1 MKIVNCKLK
10 IISCGI
16 LILIISSLLVAV
28 FNQARQIEVDDLKET
43 FTKEYLIQSGQ
54 VTLEEYNAVPLINYR
69 PNRNRVQDFASLS
82 HQVVGAETH

>member
-1 MKIVNCKLK
+1 MEDKKEKRAGCLEGWVKSKKLN
-10 IISCGI
+10 
-16 LILIISSLLVAV
+16 V
-28 FNQARQIEVDDLKET
+28 ARQIEVDDLKET